1 MANVNVTS
9 NAWTEISITSG
20 TIQNISATADIELS
34 AEQTDNS
41 GVVLKPSEI
50 YQWDNETIYARAVT
64 EDTGALRVV
73 NFKKAAGGGGYVLPV
88 ASASELGGVK
98 VGNNL
103 SIDASGVLSANAGG
117 YTLPP
122 ATASTLGGVIIGDN
136 VTVDANGEIS
146 VAAPYSLPPAT
157 ASTLG
162 GVIAGDNITV
172 DANGEIS
179 THAPYSLPAAT
190 ANDLGGVKIG
200 SNVNVDANGVI
211 SVAAPYS
218 LPTASAN
225 DLGGVKIGSNITID
239 ANGAISAPAAYTLPT
254 AAANT
259 LGGVKVG
266 TNLSIDANGV
276 LSALGS
282 DSTPIGTI
290 ISYMGTT
297 APANYLICDGTTYN
311 IADYPLLS
319 SFITTQFGSVDFFG
333 GDGVTTFA
341 VPDLQGEFLRGTGTN
356 SHANQGSGSNVG
368 THQDGTQHMDIY
380 YNANYIG
387 VSLPSD
393 SITSADKKDYAGGR
407 TVYTSSSATVNS
419 NTNSSY
425 GLFTSRPTNTSVL
438 YCIKYTN
445 GNATLATDP
454 VGRVVFDVILRTGY
468 IKANGATVADA
479 STSVPDL
486 LQFVQDNSATLLAAD
501 AAAYAANV
509 GLYLYDSGT
518 DALTLPDY
526 TGRFMQGGNSVESVA
541 AGLPNIKGAVKA
553 AVPFDTT
560 AQADG
565 SNCATSIGYDY
576 SGSITNIETNRAAVL
591 SRTGDTTASNFK
603 RGISLDASLS
613 SSIYS
618 DSVTTVQPP
627 AIKMIPQ
634 IKY

>member
-1 MANVNVTS
+1 MANINITS
-9 NAWTEISITSG
+9 DAWTEISITSG

-73 NFKKAAGGGGYVLPV
+73 NFKKAAGGGGGYVLPV
-88 ASASELGGVK
+88 ASASTLGGVK

-146 VAAPYSLPPAT
+146 VAAPYSLPKAAAGTLGGVKIGSNVNVDGDGVISVAAPYSLPTAAADTLGGVKIGNNITIDANGAISATAAYTLPPAT

-162 GVIAGDNITV
+162 GVIVGDNISV
-172 DANGEIS
+172 DANGKIS

-218 LPTASAN
+218 LPTATAN

-239 ANGAISAPAAYTLPT
+239 GNGAISAPAAYTLPT

-259 LGGVKVG
+259 LGGIKIG
-266 TNLSIDANGV
+266 QNLFIDATGV
-276 LSALGS
+276 LSAA
-282 DSTPIGTI
+282 TP
-290 ISYMGTT
+290 S
-297 APANYLICDGTTYN
+297 
-311 IADYPLLS
+311 
-319 SFITTQFGSVDFFG
+319 
-333 GDGVTTFA
+333 
-341 VPDLQGEFLRGTGTN
+341 
-356 SHANQGSGSNVG
+356 
-368 THQDGTQHMDIY
+368 
-380 YNANYIG
+380 
-387 VSLPSD
+387 
-393 SITSADKKDYAGGR
+393 
-407 TVYTSSSATVNS
+407 
-419 NTNSSY
+419 
-425 GLFTSRPTNTSVL
+425 
-438 YCIKYTN
+438 
-445 GNATLATDP
+445 TDP
-454 VGRVVFDVILRTGY
+454 VGRVVYDVILRTGY

-486 LQFVQDNSATLLAAD
+486 LQFVQDNPSLLAAD
-501 AAAYAANV
+501 AAAYAANKL
-509 GLYLYDSGT
+509 LYLYDSGADT
-518 DALTLPDY
+518 LVLPDY
-526 TGRFMQGGNSVESVA
+526 VGLVPQGAASVATIA
-541 AGLPNIKGAVKA
+541 AGLPNIKGGFTIRAGSG
-553 AVPFDTT
+553 
-560 AQADG
+560 ADPYKNTPG
-565 SNCATSIGYDY
+565 AFGFEMNPTATSTLNV
-576 SGSITNIETNRAAVL
+576 SGSSQKEGIT
-591 SRTGDTTASNFK
+591 F
-603 RGISLDASLS
+603 DASRVS
-613 SSIYS
+613 AIYS

-627 AIKMIPQ
+627 AAGLIPQ